1 MKNMKRPWALLQLL
15 VDLDRRGHRALPF
28 RRGNWTGNFIQSYF
42 FHFFLSFS
50 EFTLIFSFSFIS
62 FWIFTISFSQSQ
74 YRYLN
79 LWILFTF
86 TFLSKLIYFHNFV
99 FSISLCY
106 LNFWISLLYFIS
118 FYKLSHF
125 FSISLLLL

>member
-1 MKNMKRPWALLQLL
+1 
-15 VDLDRRGHRALPF
+15 
-28 RRGNWTGNFIQSYF
+28 
-42 FHFFLSFS
+42 
-50 EFTLIFSFSFIS
+50 
-62 FWIFTISFSQSQ
+62 
-74 YRYLN
+74 LN

-118 FYKLSHF
+118 FYKLSYF